1 VCVVLRCSAHVDVP
15 NGQIHTTSSLD
26 CVDRSDH
33 SRLREFLFGFPSDV
47 ATRALT
53 VCTSVSLRAW
63 MLWFVVLDNAQ
74 LQCQY
79 LSYTMKSQDKKLT
92 RSFHESESLQASC
105 MQANVYFR
113 QYWYTVLRK
122 EQHVLSEVVDS
133 LRLQSVGDEFV
144 DWQPVAVKRVA
155 CKRERPHTARHALS
169 LTSRF
174 LTLNSVS

>member
-1 VCVVLRCSAHVDVP
+1 MDDVP

-33 SRLREFLFGFPSDV
+33 GRLREFLFGFPSDV

-79 LSYTMKSQDKKLT
+79 LSYTMKSQDKKHT
-92 RSFHESESLQASC
+92 HSFHESESLQASC
-105 MQANVYFR
+105 MQVNVYLT
-113 QYWYTVLRK
+113 QYWCSVLIK
-122 EQHVLSEVVDS
+122 EQHVRSEVIGS
-133 LRLQSVGDEFV
+133 LRFQSV
-144 DWQPVAVKRVA
+144 
-155 CKRERPHTARHALS
+155 
-169 LTSRF
+169 
-174 LTLNSVS
+174 